1 MAMVASMSGES
12 FDLSQTFIHLGL
24 GARATPIPEF
34 EWSPEFLDK
43 YEQDNAADGDEGRLV
58 CISPQ
63 IQTWDFWERHP
74 HGEEVV
80 VLLSGR
86 SDLVQDLDDGERT
99 IALVP
104 GQAVIN
110 PAGVWHRSVVHEP
123 GTALFITP
131 GRGTEHRPL
140 A

>member
-1 MAMVASMSGES
+1 MVASMSGES

-24 GARATPIPEF
+24 GARATAIPDF
-34 EWSPEFLDK
+34 EWSAEFLDT
-43 YEQDNAADGDEGRLV
+43 YEQANAADGDEGRLV

-63 IQTWDFWERHP
+63 TQTWDFWERHP

-86 SDLVQDLDDGERT
+86 SDVVQDIDGGERT
-99 IALVP
+99 ISLAP

-110 PAGVWHRSVVHEP
+110 PAGVWHRSVVH
-123 GTALFITP
+123 
-131 GRGTEHRPL
+131 
-140 A
+140 